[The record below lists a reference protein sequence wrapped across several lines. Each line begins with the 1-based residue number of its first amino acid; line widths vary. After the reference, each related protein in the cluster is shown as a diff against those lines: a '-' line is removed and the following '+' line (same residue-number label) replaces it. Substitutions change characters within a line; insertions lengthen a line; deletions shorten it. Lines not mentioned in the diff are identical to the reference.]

1 MNRRCVLVILLLVT
15 IIGAGG
21 CWDRRE
27 LESFGFV
34 QALGLDMEPPQPTI
48 TVTAV
53 IAIPSKLGAAAQGG
67 GGNSEGGGVMVV
79 TTKAP
84 SIYEAF
90 NLMNTTINREITLQQ
105 NQLLII
111 GEAMAKSGV
120 GRWIDNLVRFR
131 EMRRTLLVFV
141 SRGKAADIFSF
152 KPLLEKNPAEYI
164 SDLVNHSNHT
174 GMFPKVILNNF
185 LERYE
190 AFAQQNY
197 APLIAKIS
205 LVKPQEQPTAKQ
217 PDAAEEANGDSG
229 GKDATAE
236 PKPDE
241 LRLIGT
247 AVFKKDKVVGSLDI
261 YETQAFLMLTNQFG
275 EAFLTIRDPLRKDSI
290 IAFHLLGNNA
300 PLIVYQKRNG
310 VNHFTIRL
318 KLEANLVSIQSDID
332 YTQPSNEAYLAQKIA
347 AVLKSR
353 VEKVIL
359 KVQQEYHSDIF
370 GFGAKIR
377 NTMLTSTEWD
387 NYRWDHKFPDAKFNV
402 AVKVAIRRV
411 GVQFHPPLQRE

>member
-1 MNRRCVLVILLLVT
+1 MNRRFGIFILLLVT

-27 LESFGFV
+27 LESLGFI
-34 QALGLDMEPPQPTI
+34 QALGLDMEPPQQTI

-67 GGNSEGGGVMVV
+67 GGNGEGSGVMVV

-131 EMRRTLLVFV
+131 EMRRTLLICV
-141 SRGKAADIFSF
+141 SRGKAADIFTV
-152 KPLLEKNPAEYI
+152 KPLLEKNPAEYL
-164 SDLVNHSNHT
+164 SDLINNTNHT

-197 APLIAKIS
+197 APLIAK
-205 LVKPQEQPTAKQ
+205 LPLFKPEAKSTPKPEAAGKESGNQE
-217 PDAAEEANGDSG
+217 
-229 GKDATAE
+229 GKSEPAE

-261 YETQAFLMLTNQFG
+261 YETQAFLMLINQFD
-275 EAFLTIRDPLRKDSI
+275 EAFLTISDPLRKDCMI
-290 IAFHLLGNNA
+290 VFRLLGTQA
-300 PLIVYQKRNG
+300 PVVKYYKQDGANC
-310 VNHFTIRL
+310 FTIRL
-318 KLEANLVSIQSDID
+318 QLEADLVSIQSDID
-332 YTQPSNEAYLAQKIA
+332 YTQPANEAYLAPKIA

-359 KVQQEYHSDIF
+359 KVQRDYQSDIF

-377 NTMLTSTEWD
+377 DTMLTSTEWD
-387 NYRWDHKFPDAKFNV
+387 HYRWYRKFPAAKFKV
-402 AVKVAIRRV
+402 GVKVAIRRV